1 MLKAKYLRLA
11 FDILKIKHPWQA
23 SDILKARGEK
33 ALFFYSCIITIHTVK
48 RPFALSRYI
57 LAIARSLLLHSH
69 TES

>member
-33 ALFFYSCIITIHTVK
+33 ALFFYSCIIAIHAVK
-48 RPFALSRYI
+48 RPIALSR
-57 LAIARSLLLHSH
+57 
-69 TES
+69 